1 MADNLQLL
9 FRRGTKAQI
18 TNGGSIIEGSVSFAY
33 DEPGIYLDLSATEAG
48 GKAKRVRIGDF
59 VTVQNLAA
67 LQALAAGGEVF
78 HEQALYYSIDEN
90 MLMKFVKSTN
100 QFKLIN
106 DTTQIKTDISSLQG
120 QVGTNTSTI
129 STLTSSLNKEI
140 TDRTDAISDLQD
152 QIDAIA
158 GTTGDGT
165 SLQSLKT
172 ALDNEVKARK
182 EADQTLTTN
191 LANTESKAS
200 QNAANIASLTTK
212 LGDLPAGTQG
222 TIVSYLKGLIDGEK
236 DRATK
241 AEAALSTRVDAN
253 ETAIGD
259 LQTDL
264 AEEIARA
271 EQAEEDNAAAIQ
283 ANKTAIESNDADI
296 AQLGTDLETETSQR
310 ESADTA
316 LGGRIDGLS
325 TTIANNKS
333 ALEQSINN
341 VSAVANAAK
350 TQAKTNADTIIAN
363 KTELDGKIKG
373 VSDALDTAKTDLQ
386 GKITTLTNKL
396 ATTDGNVSS
405 LTDRIE
411 AEETRAAA
419 AEEDLDDKITTVDGK
434 ITTEANARDE
444 EDKRL
449 AGLIT
454 ANTNAISSHTTQ
466 IGTLTTKVDK
476 AVGDIATLDGLIK
489 ANTKAITDETTRA
502 KAAEKTNAD
511 AISAE
516 VTRATTK
523 EGELVASISQ
533 EATNRTQKIAEALQ
547 SAKDYADT
555 KDNEVKKLINDKMA
569 EADAMTYKGGINSYD
584 GIPAS
589 GNQAGDTYVAL
600 VPFDN
605 VEAGDLLVV
614 KDDQDANS
622 SFTTIAQKKEA
633 VDLVQTGYS
642 ELNEPKL
649 VVNSNSKIELQSH
662 LNRTLGTIGIN
673 STSNNITTSVTGTG
687 TDCTV
692 SVGLV
697 WATF

>member
-78 HEQALYYSIDEN
+78 SEQALYYSIDEN
-90 MLMKFVKSTN
+90 MLMKFVKSDN
-100 QFKLIN
+100 EFKLIN
-106 DTTQIKTDISSLQG
+106 DTTQIKTDISSLKG
-120 QVGTNTSTI
+120 QVGTNTSAI
-129 STLTSSLNKEI
+129 STLNSGLTKEI
-140 TDRTDAISDLQD
+140 QDRKDAVSDLQN
-152 QIDAIA
+152 QINSIT

-165 SLQSLKT
+165 SLQSLKA
-172 ALDNEVKARK
+172 ALDQEIENRTA
-182 EADQTLTTN
+182 ADQTLTTN

-200 QNAANIASLTTK
+200 QNAANIASLTAK
-212 LGDLPAGTQG
+212 LGDLPPGTQG
-222 TIVSYLKGLIDGEK
+222 TIISYLKGLIDAET

-241 AEAALSTRVDAN
+241 AESALSTRVGTN
-253 ETAIGD
+253 TTAISD

-271 EQAEEDNAAAIQ
+271 KQAEGNNAAAIQ
-283 ANKTAIESNDADI
+283 ANTTAIESNDTDI
-296 AQLGTDLETETSQR
+296 ATLRTDLTTEATTR
-310 ESADTA
+310 EEQDTA
-316 LGGRIDGLS
+316 LSGRINALSNTVDG
-325 TTIANNKS
+325 NKA

-341 VSAVANAAK
+341 VNTVANAAK
-350 TQAKTNADTIIAN
+350 IKAEENAAAITAN
-363 KTELDGKIKG
+363 KTELDGKIKD
-373 VSDALDTAKTDLQ
+373 VSDALDTAKSDLQ
-386 GKITTLTNKL
+386 GEIDTLTDNL

-405 LTDRIE
+405 LTQRVAD
-411 AEETRAAA
+411 EETRAKN
-419 AEEDLDDKITTVDGK
+419 AENALDGKITAVDGK
-434 ITTEANARDE
+434 IATEAGARE
-444 EDKRL
+444 TEDTRL
-449 AGLIT
+449 AGLIET
-454 ANTNAISSHTTQ
+454 NANAISGNVQDITT
-466 IGTLTTKVDK
+466 LKEKVAK
-476 AVGDIATLDGLIK
+476 AEGDITSLGGLID
-489 ANTKAITDETTRA
+489 ANAKAIAAEVTRA
-502 KAAEKTNAD
+502 KEAEKTNAD

-516 VTRATTK
+516 VTRATTR
-523 EGELVASISQ
+523 EGELDAAISQ
-533 EATNRTQKIAEALQ
+533 EATDRTAKIAEALK
-547 SAKDYADT
+547 SAKDYADAQ
-555 KDNEVKKLINDKMA
+555 DNEVKKLINDKMA
-569 EADAMTYKGGINSYD
+569 EADAMTYKGGISSYD

-600 VPFDN
+600 VPFDS

-614 KDDQDANS
+614 KEDQATGS
-622 SFTTIAQKKEA
+622 SFTTIAEKKEA
-633 VDLVQTGYS
+633 VDRVQTGYS
-642 ELNEPKL
+642 DLNDPKL